1 MIVNEVAKNVEKIIS
16 IDTAKNSFQV
26 LVVNQKTGKKKNTK
40 VQRSKFVEY
49 ILKQGPCLIF
59 MESCSASQH
68 WARLFE
74 SFGFTVKLIA
84 AQHVKAFLRNRRV
97 KNDERDA
104 EAIYKCGI
112 QPDTKFVRIKTV
124 EEQTVALLHTLRK
137 AAVSQRVEL
146 SNRIRGILAEFG
158 IVVARGRGSFNSE
171 IEALFNEC

>member
-74 SFGFTVKLIA
+74 GHGFTVKLIA
-84 AQHVKAFLRNRRV
+84 AQHVKILYPILSCIRQLFSIKAKRTRAFSYKVITKLIQGMELWEFMEYFCNYWFDEDNRN
-97 KNDERDA
+97 
-104 EAIYKCGI
+104 
-112 QPDTKFVRIKTV
+112 
-124 EEQTVALLHTLRK
+124 L
-137 AAVSQRVEL
+137 
-146 SNRIRGILAEFG
+146 
-158 IVVARGRGSFNSE
+158 
-171 IEALFNEC
+171 